1 MKIAIIDD
9 DLYFLNN
16 IEKKIKQYSRNL
28 FNIYI
33 DTFTSCSL
41 LFSKKYDIYFLD
53 IDMPSSNGIDIA
65 KKIKSTNSLAKI
77 IFITSH
83 VDLVFSAITIQP
95 FYFIRKTNLDKDLSI
110 AFTLLE
116 DCYIE
121 KEYYK
126 FKYNSEIVSILID
139 DILYLETSDH
149 LTTIYTNLNQ
159 YHIYKS
165 LKDIQEEI
173 HSQNL
178 IQINRK
184 TIINILHISFDKKNT
199 VTLDNKKTF
208 KIGRTFKKNFNDAF
222 STFIFKG
229 E

>member
-1 MKIAIIDD
+1 MR
-9 DLYFLNN
+9 LC
-16 IEKKIKQYSRNL
+16 KQPPRDSFPDR
-28 FNIYI
+28 FRPRA
-33 DTFTSCSL
+33 TSGSASWAEVATEQL
-41 LFSKKYDIYFLD
+41 L
-53 IDMPSSNGIDIA
+53 G
-65 KKIKSTNSLAKI
+65 
-77 IFITSH
+77 
-83 VDLVFSAITIQP
+83 
-95 FYFIRKTNLDKDLSI
+95 KTYCFRLDKDLSI

-121 KEYYK
+121 KKYYK

>member
-28 FNIYI
+28 FNISI
-33 DTFTSCSL
+33 DTFTSYSL

-53 IDMPSSNGIDIA
+53 IDMPSSNGINIA

>member
-1 MKIAIIDD
+1 MNIAIIDD

-16 IEKKIKQYSRNL
+16 FKKKVKEYSRNL
-28 FNIYI
+28 FNSSI
-33 DTFTSCSL
+33 DIFTSCSSIFL
-41 LFSKKYDIYFLD
+41 KKYDIYFLD
-53 IDMPSSNGIDIA
+53 IDMPSSNGIAIA
-65 KKIKSTNSLAKI
+65 KKIKDTNTLAKI

-110 AFTLLE
+110 AFALLE
-116 DCYIE
+116 DCYTR

-126 FKYNSEIVSILID
+126 FKYNSEIINILVD

-149 LTTIYTNLNQ
+149 LTTIYTCLNQ

-165 LKDIQEEI
+165 LKDIQKEI

-184 TIINILHISFDKKNT
+184 TIINILHVSYGKKNT
-199 VTLDNKKTF
+199 VMLDNKKTF
-208 KIGRTFKKNFNDAF
+208 KISRTFIKSFNNAF
-222 STFIFKG
+222 NTFIFKG
-229 E
+229 V

>member
-1 MKIAIIDD
+1 MNIAIIDD

-16 IEKKIKQYSRNL
+16 IEKKIKKYSRNL
-28 FNIYI
+28 FNISI
-33 DTFTSCSL
+33 DTFANCSL
-41 LFSKKYDIYFLD
+41 LFFKKYDIYFLD
-53 IDMPSSNGIDIA
+53 IDIPSSNGIDIA
-65 KKIKSTNSLAKI
+65 KKIKATNSLAKI

-116 DCYIE
+116 DCYAE

-126 FKYNSEIVSILID
+126 FKYNSEIVSILVD

-173 HSQNL
+173 HSPNL
-178 IQINRK
+178 IQISRK

-222 STFIFKG
+222 NTFIFKG

>member
-1 MKIAIIDD
+1 MNIAIIDD
-9 DLYFLNN
+9 DLYFFNN

-28 FNIYI
+28 FNISI

-53 IDMPSSNGIDIA
+53 IDMPSSNGINIA

-126 FKYNSEIVSILID
+126 FKYNSEIVSILVD

-222 STFIFKG
+222 NTFIFKG